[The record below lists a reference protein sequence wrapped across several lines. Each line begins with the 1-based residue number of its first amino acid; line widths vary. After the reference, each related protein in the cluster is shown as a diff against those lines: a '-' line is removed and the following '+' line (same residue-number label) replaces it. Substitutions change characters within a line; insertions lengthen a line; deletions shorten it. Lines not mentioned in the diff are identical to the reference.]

1 MQPAFDDPRLAQLL
15 FRYRARN
22 WPDSLSGRDM
32 ASWRDWCR
40 SHLVDGDEGSS
51 ITLEAYGERL
61 RSLRDEMAAGGAKA
75 RILDALE
82 EWPGMIG
89 LTAASP

>member
-1 MQPAFDDPRLAQLL
+1 MHPAFDDPRLVQLL

-32 ASWRDWCR
+32 ASWRAWCR
-40 SHLVDGDEGSS
+40 SHLADGDEGSS
-51 ITLEAYGERL
+51 ITLQAYGERL
-61 RSLRDEMAAGGAKA
+61 RSLRDEMAAGDPKA
-75 RILDALE
+75 GILDALA

-89 LTAASP
+89 LPAASP